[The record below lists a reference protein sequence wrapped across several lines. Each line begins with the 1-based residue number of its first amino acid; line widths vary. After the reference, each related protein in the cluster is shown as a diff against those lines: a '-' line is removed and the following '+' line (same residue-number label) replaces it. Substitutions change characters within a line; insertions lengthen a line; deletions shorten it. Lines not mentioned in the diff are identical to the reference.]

1 MDIYSKSENKIPVS
15 GTLVMSQV
23 LGMCG
28 GVRRALSRIDA
39 LLDAGEQVAVLHE
52 PVHNR
57 YVTAGLQK
65 RGVIFAGSVEE
76 VPPGAVLVIG
86 AHGAA
91 PEIAAGAERRG
102 VRIDDTTC
110 PLVKK
115 LQQAAA
121 AVLPE
126 EELVFFGKAD
136 HPEAV
141 GVLGHAGTA
150 KIYVIGGAGEVAE
163 LPELRR
169 PVLLVQTTSG
179 VASAAAVE
187 AALRQRFPALKS
199 FENVCAASRERQQ
212 AVLDMAEKVEAV
224 IIVGSPESANANRLR
239 EVAERAGAAGWLIGS
254 ADELPVAEL
263 LKYRVVGLSAGAST
277 PDILINETA
286 KKLESLGFRR

>member
-1 MDIYSKSENKIPVS
+1 MDICGKSENQNTLS
-15 GTLVMSQV
+15 GTLVISQV

-39 LLDAGEQVAVLHE
+39 LLDAGEKVAVLHE

-57 YVTAGLQK
+57 HVTAGLLK
-65 RGVIFAGSVEE
+65 RGVIFAGSVAE
-76 VPPGAVLVIG
+76 VPPDAVLVIG

-91 PEIAAGAERRG
+91 PEITAEAERYG
-102 VRIDDTTC
+102 LRIDDTTC

-141 GVLGHAGTA
+141 GVLGHAGTE
-150 KIYVIGGAGEVAE
+150 KIHVIGGAGEVPE
-163 LPELRR
+163 LPELKN

-179 VASAAAVE
+179 MASAAAVE
-187 AALRQRFPALKS
+187 TALRRRFPNLKS

-212 AVLDMAEKVEAV
+212 AVQEMAKEVEAV

-239 EVAERAGAAGWLIGS
+239 EVAEKAGAVSWLIGS
-254 ADELPVAEL
+254 AGEVPAEEVC
-263 LKYRVVGLSAGAST
+263 KFRRVGLSAGAST
-277 PDILINETA
+277 PDVLINETSER
-286 KKLESLGFRR
+286 LESLGFRR